1 VPLFKHL
8 INNTIQTK
16 TACKICRSEPGKS
29 TGKMLAL
36 GFHGACIAIGLAL
49 GAKDLQKFH
58 SDPSST
64 ALAWIQ
70 TQCTFLPAGEKKQKK
85 DDTATKLF

>member
-49 GAKDLQKFH
+49 GAKDLQSFIPIHHLLPWLGYKH
-58 SDPSST
+58 N
-64 ALAWIQ
+64 ALFCQ
-70 TQCTFLPAGEKKQKK
+70 PGEKN
-85 DDTATKLF
+85 

>member
-1 VPLFKHL
+1 
-8 INNTIQTK
+8 
-16 TACKICRSEPGKS
+16 
-29 TGKMLAL
+29 MLAL
-36 GFHGACIAIGLAL
+36 SFHGACIAIGLAL

-70 TQCTFLPAGEKKQKK
+70 PQCSFLPVREKKQKK
-85 DDTATKLF
+85 DDTAKKLF